1 VTTPKLAAPAPTPV
15 DRAPLTTT
23 DTYFWDDPPADPL
36 SRLSVKVETAE
47 QLLALPPQE
56 RIDMAAFLGPSELAA
71 TFRATKDPEL
81 KKAVIDTLEHIGS
94 PASLNALGNCFE
106 DGDGEIQLYALGA
119 ADRLLGVA

>member
-1 VTTPKLAAPAPTPV
+1 MAESSAPPT
-15 DRAPLTTT
+15 RAPLTSV
-23 DTYFWDDPPADPL
+23 DTFFWDDPPADPDPL

-56 RIDMAAFLGPSELAA
+56 RVDMAAFLGPSELAA
-71 TFRATKDPEL
+71 TFRATKDPDL

-94 PASLNALGNCFE
+94 PASLNALGNCFGDE
-106 DGDGEIQLYALGA
+106 DCDIQLYALEA